1 MGEARSPADEAVTA
15 VVAMAMAVRAKAV
28 RVVAEVE
35 ELVSPL
41 ELVVLKELVVSM
53 DLV

>member
-1 MGEARSPADEAVTA
+1 MDTL
-15 VVAMAMAVRAKAV
+15 VVVEVLVLLMTHLIKVQQTLDDL
-28 RVVAEVE
+28 VVEEVE
-35 ELVSPL
+35 VLVFPL